1 MKPTRIWRFEGE
13 NLILQVTDLG
23 SLRDQGARIAQ
34 DIQAAGLKDAITS
47 KWKLEKNHEIAKY
60 PMFTALFEQ
69 PRASATDAGE
79 NAHKRNV
86 GIPFDLSN
94 KRNPLGYVSSPS
106 NVVALRDDN

>member
-69 PRASATDAGE
+69 PRASAPMREKMPTRGMWE
-79 NAHKRNV
+79 SPSTSPTR
-86 GIPFDLSN
+86 GIPWDM
-94 KRNPLGYVSSPS
+94 
-106 NVVALRDDN
+106 